1 MQNDANVRTGTPA
14 VRRFAVRLTLV
25 YGAVFGLLGISL
37 PFFPVWLKARGIDV
51 GWIGLITAL
60 PSLTRFTVLP
70 LITAFAERHQ
80 VLRQAI
86 TWLAFLT
93 AIGHFALGLFATP
106 LPILLIFA
114 LTACAWTPIMPMV
127 DGYVL
132 KGVARYDLDYG
143 PLRLWGSVAFVAGA
157 LAGGVYVDRVAPGH
171 LIWVIVAMAL
181 LGALASLGLQPIE
194 DRAAHTEAVHRG
206 AAVLLRR
213 PGFLAIIFASAL
225 VQGSHAA
232 YYAFGSVAWQ
242 AAGLGGVTI
251 SCLWSLGVVA
261 EIVVFAVSPRFTW
274 PPRLLVAV
282 AATCA
287 AMRWVLTAQQPS
299 IGVLAAV
306 QMMHGLSYGL
316 TQVGIVG
323 LMLRNVP
330 SHVAATAQGYLAAA
344 GGIVLGAATMAS
356 GVLFRGHGEGM
367 YYPMAAMALLG
378 AGLILVAGPW
388 LVSDDETQEQEAQPQ
403 SDASGG

>member
-1 MQNDANVRTGTPA
+1 MIPDSLPPFAA
-14 VRRFAVRLTLV
+14 VRRFAIRLTLV

-37 PFFPVWLKARGIDV
+37 PFFPVWLKAKGIEA

-70 LITAFAERHQ
+70 LITAFAERHHL
-80 VLRQAI
+80 LRQAI

-93 AIGHFALGLFATP
+93 AVGHFALGLFATP
-106 LPILLIFA
+106 LPILLVFG
-114 LTACAWTPIMPMV
+114 LTACAWTPVMPMV

-143 PLRLWGSVAFVAGA
+143 PLRLWGSVAFVVGA
-157 LAGGVYVDRVAPGH
+157 LAGGVYVDRVAADH

-194 DRAAHTEAVHRG
+194 ERATHADARRPG
-206 AAVLLRR
+206 AAGLLRR
-213 PGFLAIIFASAL
+213 PAFLAIIFTSAL

-242 AAGLGGVTI
+242 AAGLGGLTI

-261 EIVVFAVSPRFTW
+261 EIIVFAVSPRFAW
-274 PPRLLVAV
+274 SPRRLVAV
-282 AATCA
+282 AAACA
-287 AMRWVLTAQQPS
+287 ALRWVLTALAPP
-299 IGVLAAV
+299 IGVLAVV
-306 QMMHGLSYGL
+306 QTMHGLSYGL

-323 LMLRNVP
+323 LMVRNVP
-330 SHVAATAQGYLAAA
+330 SRAAATAQGYLAAA
-344 GGIVLGAATMAS
+344 SGMVLGIATMAS
-356 GVLFRGHGEGM
+356 GWLYRGYGEGM
-367 YYPMAAMALLG
+367 FYAMAVMALAG
-378 AGLILVAGPW
+378 AALVLAAGPW
-388 LVSDDETQEQEAQPQ
+388 LATDDVAQGQPQ
-403 SDASGG
+403 SEASGG